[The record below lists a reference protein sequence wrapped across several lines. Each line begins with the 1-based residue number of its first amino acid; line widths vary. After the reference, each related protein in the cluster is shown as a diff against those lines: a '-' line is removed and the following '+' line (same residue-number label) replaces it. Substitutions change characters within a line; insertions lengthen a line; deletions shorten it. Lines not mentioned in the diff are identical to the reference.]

1 MNSNKRLKT
10 KLSNEGVDRI
20 DLLTHRVQENTL
32 TGQKNTKR
40 NAREPGSRTHIKK
53 TLRLKRQNLRQRE
66 RIDDMQNKGVMNI
79 CNASEIHV
87 LVDLVDHEQV
97 ANAKL
102 GIRLTHIKL
111 HLRAVRAQLRHQL
124 SNLQRRLSKL
134 MNLNRPGSFH
144 SHGKTFLQQPVTEI
158 SVTRT

>member
-40 NAREPGSRTHIKK
+40 NAREPGSSTHIKK

-66 RIDDMQNKGVMNI
+66 RINDMQNKGVMNI
-79 CNASEIHV
+79 RNASEIHV
-87 LVDLVDHEQV
+87 LVNLVDHEQV

-102 GIRLTHIKL
+102 SIRLAHIEL
-111 HLRAVRAQLRHQL
+111 HL
-124 SNLQRRLSKL
+124 
-134 MNLNRPGSFH
+134 
-144 SHGKTFLQQPVTEI
+144 
-158 SVTRT
+158 

>member
-32 TGQKNTKR
+32 TGHKNTKR
-40 NAREPGSRTHIKK
+40 NAREPGACTQIKK
-53 TLRLKRQNLRQRE
+53 TLRFKRQHLRQRK
-66 RIDDMQNKGVMNI
+66 RINNMQDKGVMNI
-79 CNASEIHV
+79 CNASEIHI
-87 LVDLVDHEQV
+87 LVNLVDHEQV

-102 GIRLTHIKL
+102 SISLTDIKL

-124 SNLQRRLSKL
+124 SDLQRRLSKL

>member
-1 MNSNKRLKT
+1 MNSNKKLKL
-10 KLSNEGVDRI
+10 KLSNEGVNCI
-20 DLLTHRVQENTL
+20 DLLTHRVQKNTL
-32 TGQKNTKR
+32 TGQKNTKW
-40 NAREPGSRTHIKK
+40 NARESGSRTHIKK

-66 RIDDMQNKGVMNI
+66 RINDMQNKGVMNI

-87 LVDLVDHEQV
+87 LVNLVDHEQV

-102 GIRLTHIKL
+102 SIRLAHIEL

-124 SNLQRRLSKL
+124 SNLQRRLSKF
-134 MNLNRPGSFH
+134 MNLNRPDSFH